1 MKQKIIF
8 ILSLLFI
15 VVIHLSAQTTINK
28 DSNKKNSKTQKISMS
43 RNNMEKAYQLSGKIV
58 TERLIAEDPLN
69 KEIIDR
75 VTKDDLVVIDGDFDH
90 MHLVLSSLELP
101 FVRLEHEDLAGY
113 TFKPNQT
120 VFVNCGASFPSNQVK
135 KIASF
140 VAAGGQLITTD
151 WALKYVLEK
160 AFPGYVSYN
169 QRPSTD
175 EVIQVEIVDKEDP
188 VVRGFWDEETQP
200 VWWLEGMSYPIRIAN
215 KNKVKVLIRSDEL
228 KQKYGEDAVLV
239 RFEYGKGVVYH
250 MISHFYLQR
259 TEVKNVVQE
268 ERAEKYIIVK
278 GVSKNRKIMEQAKQ
292 LNYGEVQS
300 ANTSSEFIM
309 RAVINQQKRVQ

>member
-1 MKQKIIF
+1 MIRKT
-8 ILSLLFI
+8 LFI
-15 VVIHLSAQTTINK
+15 FSILFVLVFYTDAQEKTN
-28 DSNKKNSKTQKISMS
+28 DSSKPEKISMS
-43 RNNMEKAYQLSGKIV
+43 RNNMERAYKLSGKIV
-58 TERLIAEDPLN
+58 TERLIAEDPAN
-69 KEIIDR
+69 KGIIDR

-113 TFKPNQT
+113 VFKPNQT
-120 VFVNCGASFPSNQVK
+120 VFVNCGASFPSNQTK

-200 VWWLEGMSYPIRIAN
+200 VWWLEGMSYPIRILN

-309 RAVINQQKRVQ
+309 RAVINQKRRSKP

>member
-1 MKQKIIF
+1 MKQKTIF

-28 DSNKKNSKTQKISMS
+28 KSNNKNSKTQKISMS
-43 RNNMEKAYQLSGKIV
+43 RNNMEKAYKVSGKIV
-58 TERLIAEDPLN
+58 TERLIAEDPFN
-69 KEIIDR
+69 KEIIAG
-75 VTKDDLVVIDGDFDH
+75 VSNDDLVVIDGDFDH

-101 FVRLEHEDLAGY
+101 FVRLDHDELPGY
-113 TFKPNQT
+113 TFKPYQT
-120 VFVNCGASFPSNQVK
+120 VFVNCAASFPQNQVK
-135 KIASF
+135 KLSSF

-175 EVIQVEIVDKEDP
+175 EVIQVEIIDKEDP

-200 VWWLEGMSYPIRIAN
+200 VWWLEGMSYPVRVLN

-228 KQKYGEDAVLV
+228 KKKYGEDAVLV

-259 TEVKNVVQE
+259 TEVKSVIQE
-268 ERAEKYIIVK
+268 ERAEKYVIVK
-278 GVSKNRKIMEQAKQ
+278 GVSRNKRIMEDVKQ

-309 RAVINQQKRVQ
+309 RAVINQKRKNN